1 MTLGSF
7 GVTLGALLAYLGAFG
22 TSSEPFRRHFRYMK
36 VRLRKCSFFQ
46 QILMTLE
53 KYQITSGHFGAT
65 LGSFRVTLEPLLAY
79 EGDFWA
85 YLKYL

>member
-1 MTLGSF
+1 MGSF

-22 TSSEPFRRHFRYMK
+22 TSSEPFRRHFKYMK
-36 VRLRKCSFFQ
+36 VRSRKYLFFQ
-46 QILMTLE
+46 QILVILL
-53 KYQITSGHFGAT
+53 KHRITSAHFGAT
-65 LGSFRVTLEPLLAY
+65 LESLRVTLEPLLAY

>member
-1 MTLGSF
+1 MGSFKVTLGSF
-7 GVTLGALLAYLGAFG
+7 RVTWEAFG

-36 VRLRKCSFFQ
+36 VRLRKCSIFQ

-53 KYQITSGHFGAT
+53 KYQITSGHFGAI

-85 YLKYL
+85 YLKHL